1 MTFEEKTL
9 ESQMIYEG
17 AILNLRRDKVTVMEG
32 TSYREII
39 EHNGGAVIAAVTKE
53 GRMVMVKQ
61 FRKPAERVMLEVPA
75 GKIDAG
81 EDPETAALREL
92 KEETGYR
99 AGHIQKLTQMYP
111 SVGYSQEILHLYL
124 CTQLEAGETAFD
136 ENEAIDI
143 EEYDVDELA
152 SMVMNGQI
160 QDGKSQ
166 IAILMVKQ
174 LKDTGML
181 PTD

>member
-9 ESQMIYEG
+9 ETQMIYEG

-39 EHNGGAVIAAVTKE
+39 EHNGGAVIAAVKKD
-53 GRMVMVKQ
+53 GRMIMVKQ

-81 EDPETAALREL
+81 EEPMAAALREL
-92 KEETGYR
+92 KEETGYT

-111 SVGYSQEILHLYL
+111 SVGYSQEILHLFL
-124 CTQLEAGETAFD
+124 CTDLEEGETAFD

-143 EEYDVDELA
+143 EEYDVDVLND
-152 SMVMNGQI
+152 MVMSGQI

-166 IAILMVKQ
+166 LAILMVKQ
-174 LKDTGML
+174 LKDAGQL
-181 PTD
+181 PTG

>member
-17 AILNLRRDKVTVMEG
+17 AILNLRKDKVTVMEG

-39 EHNGGAVIAAVTKE
+39 EHNGGAVIAAVKDD
-53 GRMVMVKQ
+53 GRMIMVKQ
-61 FRKPAERVMLEVPA
+61 FRKPAERVVLEAPA

-81 EDPETAALREL
+81 EEPMEAALREL
-92 KEETGYR
+92 KEETGYT

-111 SVGYSQEILHLYL
+111 SVGYSQEILHIFL
-124 CTQLEAGETAFD
+124 CTQLTAGETNPD

-143 EEYDVDELA
+143 EEYEIDVLVD
-152 SMVMNGQI
+152 MVMQGQI

-166 IAILMVKQ
+166 VAILMVKQ
-174 LKDTGML
+174 LKDVGQL
-181 PTD
+181 PTG